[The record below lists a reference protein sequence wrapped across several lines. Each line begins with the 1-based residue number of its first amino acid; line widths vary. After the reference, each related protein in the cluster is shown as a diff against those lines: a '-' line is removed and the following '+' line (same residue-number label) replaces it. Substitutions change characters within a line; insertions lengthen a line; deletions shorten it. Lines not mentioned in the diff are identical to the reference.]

1 MNKMIAL
8 IALALLVVC
17 GTSDL
22 ERREKSM
29 TATPPPKAPI
39 HIGIAWPFSE
49 KSDHFRNGV
58 LLAIQD
64 INAEGGVLGRQLET
78 DFQDDKG
85 QAQQGKIVAQYFAE
99 RDDLDIVIGHYD
111 SHVAL
116 PASVTYE
123 YYGLLMITPGSSIPE
138 LTNQGF
144 RRVFR
149 TIPSD
154 VQVGAQLAE
163 MAHDQGL
170 RRMVII
176 HERGGYGRQLANAI
190 EFRSESLGIAIL
202 ERLSYDPGVA
212 GYRLLF
218 DRLRMLEYDGFFFA
232 GFGGDARVVIDE
244 ARRLGIDVPFLG
256 GNGLDT
262 RLLFAENP
270 RAVEGT
276 LVLSVFHIDN
286 PSPYVQSF
294 RLHFTRAYHEEPDA
308 WAAQGYDAVQL
319 LAHAIHF
326 AQSAE
331 PDRVAGALREMDTWQ
346 GVTGAHRFDEN
357 GEVRGKPMV
366 PKIVREGK
374 LAYYSP

>member
-1 MNKMIAL
+1 MVLMIT
-8 IALALLVVC
+8 C
-17 GTSDL
+17 GPS
-22 ERREKSM
+22 EISRRERTI
-29 TATPPPKAPI
+29 TAAIPSQAPI

-49 KSDHFRNGV
+49 KNDHFRDGV
-58 LLAIQD
+58 MLALQD
-64 INAEGGVLGRQLET
+64 INARGGVLGRRLEA

-99 RDDLDIVIGHYD
+99 REDLDLVIGHYD

-138 LTNQGF
+138 LTDQGF
-144 RRVFR
+144 KHVFR

-154 VQVGAQLAE
+154 VRVGAQLAE
-163 MAHDQGL
+163 MAHQQGL
-170 RRMVII
+170 RRMVIL

-190 EFRSESLGIAIL
+190 EFRSEALGIAII
-202 ERLSYDPGVA
+202 ERLSYDPGVH
-212 GYRLLF
+212 GYRILF
-218 DRLRMLEYDGFFFA
+218 DRLRLLEYDGFFFA
-232 GFGGDARVVIDE
+232 GFGGDARVVIEE
-244 ARRLGIDVPFLG
+244 ARRLGIQAPFIG

-262 RLLFAENP
+262 KLLFEENP
-270 RAVEGT
+270 EAVEGT

-294 RLHFTRAYHEEPDA
+294 RLHFSQVYEEEPDA

-319 LAHAIHF
+319 LAHAIQF

-331 PDRVAGALREMDTWQ
+331 PGRIAEALREMETWQ
-346 GVTGAHRFDEN
+346 GITGAHRFDEN
-357 GEVRGKPMV
+357 GEVQGKPMV
-366 PKIVREGK
+366 PKIVRGGK